1 MSTSLA
7 TVTTTPMNQF
17 TLNDLA
23 TQERMRRELLQKSDL
38 VPPLPEFVVR
48 LLALLNKPETEPQD
62 LEFYMQNDQ
71 VLVAK
76 MLAMVNSPFY
86 GLNRTVRT
94 IKDAVMVLGFRGVRS
109 LVLATSTAKFLQRDY
124 SCYGHDPKGLWTHA
138 ACVAA
143 AARALAKSSKLG
155 GDAAEQLFV
164 AGLLHDIGK
173 LLLTSYVSDAMR
185 QRGPMHGSTVE
196 MERQLVGIDHT
207 EAGALV
213 TAKWNLSS
221 EVQDVIKA
229 HHDTQS
235 VGEPAFAA
243 VVRVADAVA
252 HSRGLGYLPGRA
264 PKELVLPADLR
275 TLGIADPHVW
285 ANVQNELIATMDAAV
300 AALARMS

>member
-1 MSTSLA
+1 MRQST
-7 TVTTTPMNQF
+7 P
-17 TLNDLA
+17 NDHA

-62 LEFYMQNDQ
+62 LEFNMQNDQ

-109 LVLATSTAKFLQRDY
+109 LVLATSTAKYLQRDFT
-124 SCYGHDPKGLWTHA
+124 CYGHDQRGLWIHA
-138 ACVAA
+138 VCVAS
-143 AARALAKSSKLG
+143 AARALARATRMG
-155 GDAAEQLFV
+155 IDASEQLFV

-173 LLLTSYVSDAMR
+173 LLLSSYVTDAIR
-185 QRGPMHGSTVE
+185 QRGVIAGSTIE
-196 MERQLVGIDHT
+196 IERQLVGIDHT

-213 TAKWNLSS
+213 TAKWNLST
-221 EVQDVIKA
+221 EEQDVIKA
-229 HHDTQS
+229 HHD
-235 VGEPAFAA
+235 GHAPGGGRAAA

-252 HSRGLGYLPGRA
+252 HGRGLGYLPGRA
-264 PKELVLPADLR
+264 PDDHVEPHDLQA
-275 TLGIADPHVW
+275 LGIADAGVW
-285 ANVQNELIATMDAAV
+285 GAVQNELIATMDGAV
-300 AALARMS
+300 AALARLS